1 MKFKEEYG
9 MELGL
14 KEHVAVVTGAS
25 KGIGFAIAKEFL
37 MAGCKVAVCARKA
50 QEIEEAAKKLSQYGA
65 VYFESV
71 DASKEEEVYR
81 FAENVYRHF
90 GRMDA
95 WVNNVGATVVKNGW
109 EFTGEDVDKIVGV
122 SFKSTLFGSQ
132 AAFRYLKEN
141 GGAIVNISSLAA
153 RCPTAGRSTLYGPMK
168 AAVNNLT
175 QTLAGEY
182 AAWNVRVNCV
192 MPGFTATPAV
202 RATIPEAELKYNAEG
217 TLLQRVAE
225 PEEIARPV
233 VFLASPAASYMTAE
247 SIEVSGGRSRTLNPM
262 YSSQLRTE
270 EK

>member
-1 MKFKEEYG
+1 

-14 KEHVAVVTGAS
+14 RGKVAVVTGAS
-25 KGIGFAIAKEFL
+25 KGIGYAVAREFL
-37 MAGCKVAVCARKA
+37 EAGCKVAICARNPE
-50 QEIEEAAKKLSQYGA
+50 QIESAARELSAHGE
-65 VYFESV
+65 VYFAAL
-71 DASKEEEVYR
+71 DASREAEVYG
-81 FAENVYRHF
+81 FAADVYARF
-90 GRMDA
+90 GRIDA
-95 WVNNVGATVVKNGW
+95 WVNNVGATVVKKGW

-122 SFKSTLFGSQ
+122 SFKSTLFGAQ
-132 AAFRYLKEN
+132 AAFRYMRKGD

-202 RATIPEAELKYNAEG
+202 RATIPAQELAYNARG

-247 SIEVSGGRSRTLNPM
+247 TVEVSGGRSRTLNPT
-262 YSSQLRTE
+262 YSADLRAE